1 MYVYICTSPGK
12 GVIMKH
18 TQTFTGK
25 PDYKKQKRSKDA
37 MAIYEYECTDGHK
50 FAKRVLMSD
59 RDKPV
64 QCTTCS
70 EEALPSMKL
79 YKQAFII
86 K

>member
-1 MYVYICTSPGK
+1 
-12 GVIMKH
+12 
-18 TQTFTGK
+18 
-25 PDYKKQKRSKDA
+25 